1 MYLKLKHTLMLYIT
15 VIVIV
20 ILSFQYGRTYDITVV
35 VNQPEYN
42 HIVKI
47 DKCRIVT
54 DTLDKPVC
62 IWYMEKL
69 YLPDPYQEQDNI
81 IIKPTK

>member
-1 MYLKLKHTLMLYIT
+1 MYFKSKHTLILYIA

-35 VNQPEYN
+35 VSQPEYN

-54 DTLDKPVC
+54 DTLNKPLC
-62 IWYMEKL
+62 IWYMDKL
-69 YLPDPYQEQDNI
+69 YLPDSYQEQDNL
-81 IIKPTK
+81 IIKPPK